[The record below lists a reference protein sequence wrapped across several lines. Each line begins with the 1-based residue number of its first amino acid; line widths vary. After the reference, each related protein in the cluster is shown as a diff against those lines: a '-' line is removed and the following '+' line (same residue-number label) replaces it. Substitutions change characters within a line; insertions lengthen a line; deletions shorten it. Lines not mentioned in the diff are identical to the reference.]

1 MAILVLILIS
11 IIQFRF
17 LVVRG
22 GRVVH
27 RSSEQQHF
35 FNTPFQLSLP
45 PSELAADVLA
55 DAPESADR
63 CEIIYHYIDEMSL
76 P

>member
-1 MAILVLILIS
+1 MT
-11 IIQFRF
+11 IIPFRF

-63 CEIIYHYIDEMSL
+63 CEIIDDMVQLVNEVINMNVN
-76 P
+76 